1 MLTTNSNRRVVKNS
15 FIKFLSGAALFFF
28 LVASNLQAFD
38 YDSDRGAKTEP
49 GSATISG
56 FRDVAAEQEIEKRFM
71 AVPDPKLAEEHLRV
85 LTQAPHIAGS
95 PEDKAT
101 AEYVAGKFREAGLDT
116 QIVEYKVW
124 FNYPSEIH
132 VDMTAPTGVE
142 MHGPRR
148 EHVDDDPFQDDP
160 RIVTAYNAMSA
171 SGDVEADVVY
181 ANYGSPADFDKLKE
195 MNIDVRGKIVIVRY
209 GENFRGVKVFVAQ
222 ERGAAGVIIYSDPK
236 DDGYYRGDAYPK
248 GPWRPASG
256 VQRGSVGYMFE
267 FPGDPTTPDLASVP
281 SLPDSKRI
289 SPSESAQLSKIPVTP
304 LCYADASPILEH
316 LGGPP
321 SPREW
326 QGALPFTYHVGPGPA
341 KVRLHLEQ
349 DYRFRTIWDVIGKVP
364 GASAP
369 DEWVVAGNHRDAWV
383 YGAVDPNSGT
393 AALLETVHGVGELL
407 KSGWKPKRTI
417 VFGSWD
423 AEEEG
428 LIGSTEWGEDNAQQL
443 GNADAYFN
451 MDVAVSGK
459 KFGASGVPSLKEFIR
474 EITKAV
480 PSPQG
485 GTVYDAWKRANQ
497 PKESTSHPQDAGGNS
512 RLPVSGLHRD
522 VPVGDLGS
530 GSDYSVFLQHLGVP
544 STDIGSSGEYG
555 VYHSAFDDFTW
566 FKKFGDPDFLYEQ
579 EMARVYGLEI
589 LRMADAD
596 VLPYNYE
603 EYGKE
608 ILVYLDAAKTKSQEK
623 FGDKAP
629 DFSAAV
635 EGARHLQQ
643 AGAKILQKQRKMP
656 SQPERLNTSLRE
668 AEHALLIPEG
678 LPNRPWYHHSIY
690 APGQYTGYAA
700 VVIPGVN
707 EAIDRGDLSRTEQQ
721 IATLAAALNRC
732 VLDLEQYH

>member
-1 MLTTNSNRRVVKNS
+1 MKV
-15 FIKFLSGAALFFF
+15 LSGAT
-28 LVASNLQAFD
+28 LVFVLIASSLQAFD
-38 YDSDRGAKTEP
+38 RTLDR
-49 GSATISG
+49 ATKDQPEGPVISG
-56 FRDVAAEQEIEKRFM
+56 FRDVAAEQEIERKFM
-71 AVPDPKLAEEHLRV
+71 AVPDPKLAEAHLRT

-101 AEYVAGKFREAGLDT
+101 ADYVAGKFREAGLDT
-116 QIVEYKVW
+116 TIVEYKVW
-124 FNYPSEIH
+124 FNYPKQIH
-132 VDMTAPTGVE
+132 VDMTAPAGVE
-142 MHGPRR
+142 MHGPHP

-160 RIVTAYNAMSA
+160 RITPAFNGMSP
-171 SGDVEADVVY
+171 SGDAEADVVY
-181 ANYGSPADFDKLKE
+181 ANYGTPEDFDKLKQ
-195 MNIDVRGKIVIVRY
+195 MNVDVRGKIVIVRY
-209 GENFRGVKVFVAQ
+209 GQNFRGVKAFVAQ

-256 VQRGSVGYMFE
+256 VQRGSIGFMFQ
-267 FPGDPTTPDLASVP
+267 FPGDPTTPGIASTP
-281 SLPDSKRI
+281 SLADSKRI
-289 SPSESAQLSKIPVTP
+289 SPADSAQLPRIPVTP
-304 LCYADASPILEH
+304 LSYADASPILEH

-341 KVRLHLEQ
+341 KVKMHLEQ
-349 DYRFRTIWDVIGKVP
+349 NYQFRTIWDVIGKVP
-364 GASAP
+364 GASSP
-369 DEWVVAGNHRDAWV
+369 NEWVVAGNHRDAWV

-393 AALLETVHGVGELL
+393 AALLETVHGIGELL

-428 LIGSTEWGEDNAQQL
+428 LIGSTEWGEDHVEDLSNA
-443 GNADAYFN
+443 AAYFN

-459 KFGASGVPSLKEFIR
+459 KFGASAVPSLKEFIR

-485 GTVYDAWKRANQ
+485 GTVYDAWKKANQ
-497 PKESTSHPQDAGGNS
+497 PKEGSSHAQESSGSSS
-512 RLPVSGLHRD
+512 RMPVSGLHSD

-544 STDIGSSGEYG
+544 STDIGSTGEYG
-555 VYHSAFDDFTW
+555 VYHSAFDNFSW

-579 EMARVYGLEI
+579 QMARVYGLEV

-603 EYGKE
+603 DYAKE
-608 ILVYLDAAKTKSQEK
+608 ILIYLDAAKSKAQEK

-629 DFSAAV
+629 DFAAAID
-635 EGARHLQQ
+635 GARHLQQ
-643 AGAKILQKQRKMP
+643 AGAKILQKQRKIP
-656 SQPERLNTSLRE
+656 QDTARINAKLRDAER
-668 AEHALLIPEG
+668 ALLIPEG
-678 LPNRPWYHHSIY
+678 LPNRPWYHHAIY
-690 APGQYTGYAA
+690 APGQDTGYAA

-707 EAIDRGDLSRTEQQ
+707 EAIDRGDLGRAEEQ
-721 IATLAAALNRC
+721 IAVLAAALNRALI
-732 VLDLEQYH
+732 VLDQYR